1 MSERLMVVERENQ
14 KTVILVKLLML
25 AIELIME
32 KMQIFK
38 CSKCLIKVINHH

>member
-32 KMQIFK
+32 KMLI
-38 CSKCLIKVINHH
+38 CHNSKCLIKVINHH